1 VNDHTTL
8 NDYRE
13 QVTSDP
19 LSNGHRREGALVP
32 RNTDQGNA
40 QRLVARHGGDLRY
53 IHPWGRWLTWTGKRW
68 KIDDTGGVLRYA
80 KDTVRGMF
88 HQADPGDGYP
98 IDRELAKHAMKS
110 ESKGGIEAMVSLA
123 RSEPGIPITPRE
135 FDADPYLLNTES
147 GTVDLRTGALREHR
161 REDLITKIAPVEY
174 APDAEASAWEA
185 FLERILPSEALRRF
199 VQRVLGYAAAGVVS
213 EEILVI
219 LYGVGANGKSTL
231 VNAVM
236 EALGDYAMQAAP
248 DLLLAKRGSH
258 PTELADLFGA
268 RFVASVEVDEGRRLA
283 ESLVKQLT
291 GRDRIRARRMREDFW
306 EFDPTHTV
314 FLATNHR
321 PEVRGTDL
329 AIWRRIKLVP
339 FEVTI
344 PDDEQD
350 KQLPQKLRAELSGI
364 LAWIVRGCVEWQRE
378 GLGASE
384 EVRTATEGY
393 RAEMDVLA
401 AFIEDRCV
409 VGPKTSANATD
420 LYHAYQEWCDE
431 NGEKWEKQTK
441 FGLRLG
447 ERGFRREKAQRVT
460 WHGIGLRDDR
470 PDPDEPRGSD
480 NNRLNDES
488 RIDKANADEQD
499 RQFDSRRPEIDIN
512 TIDFARE
519 GVNPEKGLQPSN
531 RLQPSNAEGDAVTP
545 RGGPP
550 RPLTA
555 DEVQEVRRLMR
566 EGMSPEIARAEV
578 LKKRKE

>member
-1 VNDHTTL
+1 MTEGYTRTEEQATVND
-8 NDYRE
+8 E
-13 QVTSDP
+13 PSA
-19 LSNGHRREGALVP
+19 NGHYAGATMF

-40 QRLVARHGGDLRY
+40 ERLVALHGQDFHY
-53 IHPWGRWLTWTGKRW
+53 IYPWGTFAVWSGERWNLDNTGAIVR
-68 KIDDTGGVLRYA
+68 LA
-80 KDTVRGMF
+80 KNTARAMF
-88 HQADPGDGYP
+88 HEADCGDGH
-98 IDRELAKHAMKS
+98 IDKDLAKHALNS
-110 ESKGGIEAMVSLA
+110 QSRSRIEAMIALA
-123 RSEPGIPITPRE
+123 QSEPGVPLLPDQ
-135 FDADPYLLNTES
+135 FDNDPWLLNCAN
-147 GTVDLRTGALREHR
+147 GTVDLRTGELRKHR
-161 REDLITKIAPVEY
+161 REDLLTKIAPVEY
-174 APDAEASAWEA
+174 DPDAEAPVWES
-185 FLERILPSEALRRF
+185 FLHRILPSEALRRF
-199 VQRVLGYAAAGVVS
+199 VQRVLGYAAAAVVS

-219 LYGVGANGKSTL
+219 LYGYGANGKSTL

-350 KQLPQKLRAELSGI
+350 KKLPQKLRAELPGI

-378 GLGASE
+378 GLGAPE
-384 EVRTATEGY
+384 EVTAATEGY

-409 VGPKTSANATD
+409 VGPKYKANATD

-460 WHGIGLRDDR
+460 WYGIGLRDDR
-470 PDPDEPRGSD
+470 PDPDRTRGSD
-480 NNRLNDES
+480 DDRLNDES
-488 RIDKANADEQD
+488 PIDKASASNQD
-499 RQFDSRRPEIDIN
+499 RRLDSPRPENDMN
-512 TIDFARE
+512 TRDSSRE
-519 GVNPEKGLQPSN
+519 GVNPENGLQPSN
-531 RLQPSNAEGDAVTP
+531 RLQPSNAGDAMP
-545 RGGPP
+545 RGE
-550 RPLTA
+550 RLTA
-555 DEVQEVRRLMR
+555 DEVQRYRQHVH
-566 EGMSPEIARAEV
+566 EGMKPEFARAEI
-578 LKKRKE
+578 LKRRGKA